1 MYMSHVTCRAI
12 TVSNLSEVLMSEG
25 KAQLW
30 TIGGMN
36 GWKDLLC
43 LNSIETAATALKDV
57 SSLIWCHCNYE
68 NMA

>member
-1 MYMSHVTCRAI
+1 
-12 TVSNLSEVLMSEG
+12 MSEG

-68 NMA
+68 NMT